1 MCLSGG
7 GKPPPLFFLP
17 PVGRIRYSRYPANAP
32 DGAAL
37 IRPTVRHSCS
47 SL

>member
-7 GKPPPLFFLP
+7 GKPPPLFLQ
-17 PVGRIRYSRYPANAP
+17 PVGRIRYSCYPANAP

-37 IRPTVRHSCS
+37 IRPTVRR